1 MPIVQTD
8 LTQAFGRV
16 VQRSSY
22 ASNVRRT
29 AFLCHSHHD
38 RLLAMGLQHL
48 LYEQGLDLY
57 IDWQDSTMPER
68 PNAETAERL
77 RMRIVDTT
85 WFLFLAT
92 SNSMTSRWCPWELGF
107 ADGKKA
113 LERIAIVPTRDG
125 ATTHGN
131 EYLELYRRIEPS
143 AAGELAIFYPGAQ
156 TGAYVKSL

>member
-1 MPIVQTD
+1 
-8 LTQAFGRV
+8 
-16 VQRSSY
+16 
-22 ASNVRRT
+22 
-29 AFLCHSHHD
+29 
-38 RLLAMGLQHL
+38 MGLQHL

-57 IDWQDSTMPER
+57 IDWQDSTMPDR

-77 RMRIVDTT
+77 RKRIVDNT

-113 LERIAIVPTRDG
+113 SEKIAIIPTRDG

-143 AAGELAIFYPGAQ
+143 AAGELAVFNPGAQ
-156 TGAYVKSL
+156 FGAYVKSL